1 MHKLFPIVILLLL
14 PFSASAVEGFRV
26 YAQGQQSAYFEPD
39 EGVVVAPT
47 VTWQVGVCQGSISK
61 PVKLFADFATGAIVS
76 GAVLNGQFFRPSHPL
91 LKDLLPTVIPTK
103 VTKWQADIYYAEY
116 NLGTITT
123 RQQASSAQT
132 GLCEEADAIDDA
144 QRTLNTLVANS
155 ESENS
160 LSQLSLRNIR
170 IISIEV
176 PEDAGRSLRQRYNDA
191 ISSAN
196 EPESTTQ
203 LTPKLTSELAP
214 QALTRTTAPLVTAEA
229 GTTTQIQPNYLQHL
243 PVNKHDLPAA
253 KIGLAMKQY
262 AYLLKGITVLQAADV
277 AQRQHNINLGSYLLA
292 GVSLAATDI
301 AISRLPGDT
310 VHGVGLTTTG
320 MNPWY
325 HLSNG
330 VFSGIELSRVHH
342 LPSAYDVGFS
352 IAGDVTMAMNTKGVQ
367 YTYVV
372 GSSTIMTGSSAL
384 HLGTTAAVGG
394 WWLPNWA
401 WVERVSLTTN
411 VISLNS
417 FDDHNSVRLFSKPLG
432 KGRIA
437 ERHIPIESL
446 RTLVELENE
455 WNFAVTLGVSSPR
468 WGLGFS
474 KDF

>member
-1 MHKLFPIVILLLL
+1 MHKPFAIIILLLL
-14 PFSASAVEGFRV
+14 PFSALAVEGFRV

-39 EGVVVAPT
+39 EGIVVAPT
-47 VTWQVGVCQGSISK
+47 VTWQVGVCQGSVSK
-61 PVKLFADFATGAIVS
+61 PVKLFADFATGANVS
-76 GAVLNGQFFRPSHPL
+76 GAVLNGQFFKPSHPL
-91 LKDLLPTVIPTK
+91 VKDLLPSVISTK

-116 NLGTITT
+116 NLGTMTT
-123 RQQASSAQT
+123 RQQASSAQP
-132 GLCEEADAIDDA
+132 GRCEEAVAIDDA

-176 PEDAGRSLRQRYNDA
+176 PEDASLSLRQRYNDA
-191 ISSAN
+191 INSVN
-196 EPESTTQ
+196 DPQSTTQ
-203 LTPKLTSELAP
+203 LAPALTPDQALAP
-214 QALTRTTAPLVTAEA
+214 TVAPLVTAEA

-243 PVNKHDLPAA
+243 PVSKHDLPAA
-253 KIGLAMKQY
+253 KIGLAIKQY
-262 AYLLKGITVLQAADV
+262 AYLLKGITVLQATDV
-277 AQRQHNINLGSYLLA
+277 AQRQHNIDLGSYLLA
-292 GVSLAATDI
+292 GASLAATDI

-310 VHGVGLTTTG
+310 VHSLGITTTG

-325 HLSNG
+325 HVSNG
-330 VFSGIELSRVHH
+330 VFAGFELGRVHH
-342 LPSAYDVGFS
+342 FPSAFDVGFS
-352 IAGDVTMAMNTKGVQ
+352 IAGDVTMTMNTKGVE

-372 GSSTIMTGSSAL
+372 GSSRITTGSSAL
-384 HLGTTAAVGG
+384 HLSSSSAVGG

-401 WVERVSLTTN
+401 LVERVSLTTK

-417 FDDHNSVRLFSKPLG
+417 FDDHNSVRIFSKPMG

-455 WNFAVTLGVSSPR
+455 WNFSLTMGVSSPR